1 MPRCVAYHSLIFLG
15 SLHLKK
21 IPPMPVTLLVCTCVW
36 EVFVVIVL
44 TAKPKQKEEIMAAN
58 KSVFFFMRERFSIV
72 DALKSNMLCAI
83 NKEIRMQAK
92 ALYLFQF
99 NGLK

>member
-1 MPRCVAYHSLIFLG
+1 
-15 SLHLKK
+15 
-21 IPPMPVTLLVCTCVW
+21 
-36 EVFVVIVL
+36 
-44 TAKPKQKEEIMAAN
+44 
-58 KSVFFFMRERFSIV
+58 MRERFSIV